1 MKAKASILIIFLLDA
16 MYIIQI
22 VAYAILKSDLTRGL
36 PVTPTCLLWQTVKTQ
51 MKFHTMCYIK
61 LKIIICD
68 PSLHTMYHSK
78 CLTVSNQRD
87 ESTSEKGCACI
98 YVVR

>member
-36 PVTPTCLLWQTVKTQ
+36 PVTPTCLL
-51 MKFHTMCYIK
+51 
-61 LKIIICD
+61 
-68 PSLHTMYHSK
+68 
-78 CLTVSNQRD
+78 
-87 ESTSEKGCACI
+87 
-98 YVVR
+98 